1 MPLFGLNLN
10 NPMLSLPM
18 QGLLWALVIAISL
31 FSIDKATYKA
41 LYNVPIRQT
50 GVLACALVFA
60 VLWRIK
66 AGILTGLDLHILGI
80 TAATLILGWRLT
92 ILSSILATALLA
104 AFGLIE
110 FELLPVQLL
119 IGAFIPI
126 LLSYLAFIVSY
137 QYLPRHFFVYIF
149 VCAFITAG
157 FIACI
162 KIALGALFYL
172 AIGQYSWQQLADNYV
187 YLSAIIWLPEAMLN
201 GMAITIMITYRP
213 HWVKTFY
220 DKDYLGS

>member
-1 MPLFGLNLN
+1 
-10 NPMLSLPM
+10 MLSLTM
-18 QGLLWALVIAISL
+18 QGLLWSLVIIIAILS
-31 FSIDKATYKA
+31 FDKKTYKT
-41 LYNVPIRQT
+41 LLNTPVRQT

-60 VLWRIK
+60 MLWRIK
-66 AGILTGLDLHILGI
+66 AGILTGLDLHILGV

-92 ILSSILATALLA
+92 ILSSLLATALLA
-104 AFGLIE
+104 AFGQIE
-110 FELLPVQLL
+110 LELLPVQLL

-126 LLSYLAFIVSY
+126 LLSYLGFIISY

-162 KIALGALFYL
+162 KISLVALFYL
-172 AIGQYSWQQLADNYV
+172 AIGQYNWQELADNYV
-187 YLSAIIWLPEAMLN
+187 YLSAIIWFPEAMLN

>member
-1 MPLFGLNLN
+1 
-10 NPMLSLPM
+10 MLSLQV
-18 QGLLWALVIAISL
+18 QGLLWAVVAIASL
-31 FSIDKATYKA
+31 LSFDKATYKA
-41 LYNVPIRQT
+41 LYSSPVRQT

-60 VLWRIK
+60 ILWRIK
-66 AGILTGLDLHILGI
+66 AGILTGLDLHILGV

-92 ILSSILATALLA
+92 ILSSLLATALLA
-104 AFGLIE
+104 GFGQIE
-110 FELLPVQLL
+110 PELLPVQIL

-126 LLSYLAFIVSY
+126 VLSYLAFIVSY
-137 QYLPRHFFVYIF
+137 HYLPRHFFVYIF

-172 AIGQYSWQQLADNYV
+172 SIGQYNWQELTDNYV
-187 YLSAIIWLPEAMLN
+187 YLSAIIWFPEAMLN

-220 DKDYLGS
+220 DKDYLDS

>member
-1 MPLFGLNLN
+1 MFTDIT
-10 NPMLSLPM
+10 
-18 QGLLWALVIAISL
+18 QGLLWALVLIITFIS
-31 FSIDKATYKA
+31 FDKNTYKA
-41 LYNVPIRQT
+41 LYTTPARQT

-60 VLWRIK
+60 VLWQIK
-66 AGILTGLDLHILGI
+66 AGILTGLDLHILGV

-92 ILSSILATALLA
+92 ILCSLLA
-104 AFGLIE
+104 SGLLFSFGQID
-110 FELLPVQLL
+110 FELLPLQLL
-119 IGAFIPI
+119 IGAFIPTV
-126 LLSYLAFIVSY
+126 LSYLSFILSY

-162 KIALGALFYL
+162 KISLGALFYL
-172 AIGQYSWQQLADNYV
+172 AIGQYNWQELADNYV
-187 YLSAIIWLPEAMLN
+187 YLSAIIWFPEAMLN

-220 DKDYLGS
+220 DKDYLGQ

>member
-1 MPLFGLNLN
+1 M
-10 NPMLSLPM
+10 
-18 QGLLWALVIAISL
+18 
-31 FSIDKATYKA
+31 
-41 LYNVPIRQT
+41 
-50 GVLACALVFA
+50 
-60 VLWRIK
+60 
-66 AGILTGLDLHILGI
+66 
-80 TAATLILGWRLT
+80 T
-92 ILSSILATALLA
+92 ILSSLLATALLA
-104 AFGLIE
+104 AFGQIE
-110 FELLPVQLL
+110 LELLPVQLL

-126 LLSYLAFIVSY
+126 LLSYLGFIISY

-162 KIALGALFYL
+162 KIGLGALFYL
-172 AIGQYSWQQLADNYV
+172 AIGQYNWQELADNYV
-187 YLSAIIWLPEAMLN
+187 YLSAIIWFPEAMLN

>member
-1 MPLFGLNLN
+1 
-10 NPMLSLPM
+10 MLSLQV
-18 QGLLWALVIAISL
+18 QGLLWAVVAIASL
-31 FSIDKATYKA
+31 LSSDKATYKA
-41 LYNVPIRQT
+41 LYSTPVRQT

-60 VLWRIK
+60 ILWRIK
-66 AGILTGLDLHILGI
+66 AGILTGLDLHILGV

-92 ILSSILATALLA
+92 ILSSLLATALLA
-104 AFGLIE
+104 GFGQIE
-110 FELLPVQLL
+110 PELLPVQIL
-119 IGAFIPI
+119 IGALIPI
-126 LLSYLAFIVSY
+126 VLSYLAFIVSY
-137 QYLPRHFFVYIF
+137 HYLPRHFFVYIF

-172 AIGQYSWQQLADNYV
+172 SIGQYNWQELTDNYV
-187 YLSAIIWLPEAMLN
+187 YLSAIIWFPEAMLN

-220 DKDYLGS
+220 DKDYLDS

>member
-1 MPLFGLNLN
+1 
-10 NPMLSLPM
+10 MLSLQV
-18 QGLLWALVIAISL
+18 QGLLWAVVAIASL
-31 FSIDKATYKA
+31 LSFDKATYKA
-41 LYNVPIRQT
+41 LYSTPVRQT

-60 VLWRIK
+60 ILWRIK
-66 AGILTGLDLHILGI
+66 AGILTGLDLHILGV

-92 ILSSILATALLA
+92 ILSSLLATALLA
-104 AFGLIE
+104 GFGQIE
-110 FELLPVQLL
+110 PELLPVQIL

-126 LLSYLAFIVSY
+126 VLSYLAFIVSY
-137 QYLPRHFFVYIF
+137 HYLPRHFFVYIF

-172 AIGQYSWQQLADNYV
+172 SIGQYNWQELADNYV
-187 YLSAIIWLPEAMLN
+187 YLSAIIWFPEAMLN

-220 DKDYLGS
+220 DKDYLDS

>member
-1 MPLFGLNLN
+1 MI
-10 NPMLSLPM
+10 SLTL
-18 QGLLWALVIAISL
+18 QGLLWALVIIIALLS
-31 FSIDKATYKA
+31 FDKKTYKA
-41 LYNVPIRQT
+41 LYTTPARQT
-50 GVLACALVFA
+50 GVLACAIVFS

-66 AGILTGLDLHILGI
+66 AGILTGLDLHILGV
-80 TAATLILGWRLT
+80 TAATLVLGWRSA
-92 ILSSILATALLA
+92 ILSSVLASALLTA
-104 AFGLIE
+104 VGQIE
-110 FELLPVQLL
+110 LNLLPMQIL

-126 LLSYLAFIVSY
+126 LLSYLGFLISY

-162 KIALGALFYL
+162 KISLGALFYL
-172 AIGQYSWQQLADNYV
+172 AIGQYNWQELADNYV
-187 YLSAIIWLPEAMLN
+187 YLSAIIWFPEAMLN

-220 DKDYLGS
+220 DKDYLDS

>member
-1 MPLFGLNLN
+1 
-10 NPMLSLPM
+10 MLSITM
-18 QGLLWALVIAISL
+18 QGLLWSLVIIIAILS
-31 FSIDKATYKA
+31 FDKKTYKS
-41 LYNVPIRQT
+41 LYSTSAQQT

-66 AGILTGLDLHILGI
+66 AGILTGLDLHILGV
-80 TAATLILGWRLT
+80 TAATLILGWRLA
-92 ILSSILATALLA
+92 ILSSLLATALLA
-104 AFGLIE
+104 AFSQIE
-110 FELLPVQLL
+110 VELLPVQLL

-126 LLSYLAFIVSY
+126 IFSYLGFIISY

-162 KIALGALFYL
+162 KIAIGALFYL
-172 AIGQYSWQQLADNYV
+172 ALGQYNWQELADNYV
-187 YLSAIIWLPEAMLN
+187 YLSAIIWFPEAMLN
-201 GMAITIMITYRP
+201 GMAITIMIIYRP

-220 DKDYLGS
+220 DKDYLDS

>member
-1 MPLFGLNLN
+1 
-10 NPMLSLPM
+10 MLSLQV
-18 QGLLWALVIAISL
+18 QGLLWAVVAIASL
-31 FSIDKATYKA
+31 LSFDKATYKA
-41 LYNVPIRQT
+41 LYSTPVRQT

-60 VLWRIK
+60 ILWRIK
-66 AGILTGLDLHILGI
+66 AGILTGLDLHILGV

-92 ILSSILATALLA
+92 ILSSLLATALLA
-104 AFGLIE
+104 GFGQIE
-110 FELLPVQLL
+110 PELLPVQIL

-126 LLSYLAFIVSY
+126 VLSYLAFIVSY
-137 QYLPRHFFVYIF
+137 HYLPRHFFVYIF

-172 AIGQYSWQQLADNYV
+172 SIGQYNWQELTDNYV
-187 YLSAIIWLPEAMLN
+187 YLSAIIWFPEAMLN

-220 DKDYLGS
+220 DKDYLDS

>member
-1 MPLFGLNLN
+1 
-10 NPMLSLPM
+10 MLSLQV
-18 QGLLWALVIAISL
+18 QGLLWAVVAIASL
-31 FSIDKATYKA
+31 LSFDKATYKA
-41 LYNVPIRQT
+41 LYSTPVRQT

-60 VLWRIK
+60 ILWRIK
-66 AGILTGLDLHILGI
+66 AGILTGLDLHILGV

-92 ILSSILATALLA
+92 ILSSLLATALLA
-104 AFGLIE
+104 GFGPIE
-110 FELLPVQLL
+110 PELLPVQIL

-126 LLSYLAFIVSY
+126 VLSYLAFIVSY
-137 QYLPRHFFVYIF
+137 HYLPRHFFVYIF

-172 AIGQYSWQQLADNYV
+172 SIGQYNWQELTDNYV
-187 YLSAIIWLPEAMLN
+187 YLSAIIWFPEAMLN

-220 DKDYLGS
+220 DKDYLDS

>member
-1 MPLFGLNLN
+1 
-10 NPMLSLPM
+10 MLSLQV
-18 QGLLWALVIAISL
+18 QGLLWAVVAIASL
-31 FSIDKATYKA
+31 LSFDKATYKA
-41 LYNVPIRQT
+41 LYSTPVRQT

-60 VLWRIK
+60 ILWRIK
-66 AGILTGLDLHILGI
+66 AGILTGLDLHILGV

-92 ILSSILATALLA
+92 ILSSLLATALLA
-104 AFGLIE
+104 SFGKIE
-110 FELLPVQLL
+110 PELLPVQIL

-126 LLSYLAFIVSY
+126 ALSYLAFIVSY
-137 QYLPRHFFVYIF
+137 HYLPRHFFVYIF

-172 AIGQYSWQQLADNYV
+172 SIGQYNWQELTDNYV
-187 YLSAIIWLPEAMLN
+187 YLSAIIWFPEAMLN

-220 DKDYLGS
+220 DKDYLDS

>member
-1 MPLFGLNLN
+1 
-10 NPMLSLPM
+10 MLSLQV
-18 QGLLWALVIAISL
+18 QGLLWAVVAIASVL
-31 FSIDKATYKA
+31 SFDKATYKA
-41 LYNVPIRQT
+41 LYSTPVRQT

-60 VLWRIK
+60 ILWRIK
-66 AGILTGLDLHILGI
+66 AGILTGLDLHILGV

-92 ILSSILATALLA
+92 ILSSLLATALLA
-104 AFGLIE
+104 GFGQIE
-110 FELLPVQLL
+110 PELLPVQIL

-126 LLSYLAFIVSY
+126 VLSYLAFIVSY
-137 QYLPRHFFVYIF
+137 HYLPRHFFVYIF

-172 AIGQYSWQQLADNYV
+172 SIGQYNWQELTDNYV
-187 YLSAIIWLPEAMLN
+187 YLSAIIWFPEAMLN

-220 DKDYLGS
+220 DKDYLDS

>member
-1 MPLFGLNLN
+1 
-10 NPMLSLPM
+10 MLSLPI

-41 LYNVPIRQT
+41 LYKVPIRQT

-92 ILSSILATALLA
+92 ILSSVLATVLLA

-157 FIACI
+157 FTHHLIGGALVGDNAGELLGEISLALEMDCDAED
-162 KIALGALFYL
+162 IALTIHAHPTLHE
-172 AIGQYSWQQLADNYV
+172 SV
-187 YLSAIIWLPEAMLN
+187 
-201 GMAITIMITYRP
+201 GMAAEIFDGVITDLPNAKAI
-213 HWVKTFY
+213 K
-220 DKDYLGS
+220 KKK

>member
-1 MPLFGLNLN
+1 MLNLQ
-10 NPMLSLPM
+10 L
-18 QGLLWALVIAISL
+18 QGLLWILVAIISL
-31 FSIDKATYKA
+31 FSFDKATYKA
-41 LYNVPIRQT
+41 LYIMPARQT

-60 VLWRIK
+60 VLWQIK
-66 AGILTGLDLHILGI
+66 TGILTGLDLHILGV

-92 ILSSILATALLA
+92 ILSSLLAAALLA
-104 AFGLIE
+104 TFGQIE
-110 FELLPVQLL
+110 LELLPVQLL

-126 LLSYLAFIVSY
+126 ILSYLGFIISY

-162 KIALGALFYL
+162 KISLGALFYL
-172 AIGQYSWQQLADNYV
+172 AIGQYNWQELADNYV
-187 YLSAIIWLPEAMLN
+187 YLSAIIWFPEAMLN

-220 DKDYLGS
+220 DKDYLDS

>member
-1 MPLFGLNLN
+1 
-10 NPMLSLPM
+10 MLSFTL
-18 QGLLWALVIAISL
+18 QGLLWALVIIIALLS
-31 FSIDKATYKA
+31 FDKKTYKA
-41 LYNVPIRQT
+41 LYTTSARQT

-66 AGILTGLDLHILGI
+66 AGILTGLDLHILGV
-80 TAATLILGWRLT
+80 TAATLILGWRLA
-92 ILSSILATALLA
+92 ILSSVLASVLLTAV
-104 AFGLIE
+104 GQIE
-110 FELLPVQLL
+110 LNLLPMQIL

-126 LLSYLAFIVSY
+126 LLSYLGFLISY

-162 KIALGALFYL
+162 KISLGALFYL
-172 AIGQYSWQQLADNYV
+172 TIGQYNWQELADNYV
-187 YLSAIIWLPEAMLN
+187 YLSAIIWFPEAMLN

-220 DKDYLGS
+220 DKDYLDS